1 MTRKITLDEYRFRR
15 TGLAVGRFKKT
26 RIMHIANRDIAW
38 WLWYWENLPVRSHAI
53 GLFRGDYHKLLRER
67 SIRKLTRSYTIS
79 NITYFKYPRN
89 LGGRSVCRS
98 T

>member
-15 TGLAVGRFKKT
+15 TGLMVGRHYI
-26 RIMHIANRDIAW
+26 RIMHMSNRDIAW
-38 WLWYWENLPVRSHAI
+38 WLHWWEHLPARSSAV
-53 GLFRGDYHKLLRER
+53 GLFRLDYQKVLRER
-67 SIRKLTRSYTIS
+67 CIRKLTRGYTIS
-79 NITYFKYPRN
+79 NITHLKYPRN